1 MNVMT
6 THRRSQRHAGT
17 GPRNHHWPL
26 LLIAAPAAVAIWSG
40 WVGLGGMAGFGIVHP
55 LPGIADSVR
64 IDTAITL
71 PVGVE
76 AYGAYALWVWLSGRG
91 GGRTLTFARR
101 SAIGALAL
109 GCLGQVIFHLL
120 AAAHWN
126 AAPWPVVVAV
136 ACLPV
141 VTLAFAAALIHM
153 TRADATA
160 AEVAESEKAA
170 AEGAELA
177 ELHAAMEAERTAR
190 EAAEAGCGDAE
201 QKAAELAVKAEALT
215 RKLAAALASKRTRNR
230 KPAGTGTR
238 TRKQPDPAP
247 EAAPEA
253 APELVA
259 EPAPEPDTEETVD
272 IDAEARILQLIAEGH
287 SPSKAGVLAGR
298 SDSYGRQVARKARE
312 LTEAA
317 PKGQDPEE

>member
-1 MNVMT
+1 VDGMT
-6 THRRSQRHAGT
+6 SHRRNWRHGGT

-55 LPGIADSVR
+55 LPGIMDSAR

-91 GGRTLTFARR
+91 GDRTLTFARR

-120 AAAHWN
+120 AAAHWT

-153 TRADATA
+153 TRADASSAT
-160 AEVAESEKAA
+160 EAESAKAA
-170 AEGAELA
+170 ADGAELA
-177 ELHAAMEAERTAR
+177 ELHAALEAERTAR
-190 EAAEAGCGDAE
+190 RAAELE
-201 QKAAELAVKAEALT
+201 AAELAAKAEALT
-215 RKLAAALASKRTRNR
+215 RKLAAGSGLKRTRNQSR
-230 KPAGTGTR
+230 KPAGTR
-238 TRKQPDPAP
+238 TRNQQPAP
-247 EAAPEA
+247 AP
-253 APELVA
+253 
-259 EPAPEPDTEETVD
+259 EPAPEVTPEPAAEPEPETVD
-272 IDAEARILQLIAEGH
+272 VDAEARILQLISEGH
-287 SPSKAGVLAGR
+287 SPSKAGILAGA
-298 SDSYGRQVARKARE
+298 SDSYGRKVARTAKK
-312 LTEAA
+312 LTETA

>member
-1 MNVMT
+1 MDGMT
-6 THRRSQRHAGT
+6 SHRRNLRHGT

-55 LPGIADSVR
+55 LPGIMDSVR

-91 GGRTLTFARR
+91 GDRTLSFARR

-141 VTLAFAAALIHM
+141 VTLAFAATLIHM

-160 AEVAESEKAA
+160 AEAAASEKAA

-177 ELHAAMEAERTAR
+177 ELRAALEAEREVR
-190 EAAEAGCGDAE
+190 EAAEAGHEEAE
-201 QKAAELAVKAEALT
+201 QKAAELTAKAEVLT
-215 RKLAAALASKRTRNR
+215 RKLAAGSGPKRTRNQSR
-230 KPAGTGTR
+230 KPAGTR
-238 TRKQPDPAP
+238 TRNQQSAPAP
-247 EAAPEA
+247 
-253 APELVA
+253 
-259 EPAPEPDTEETVD
+259 EPAPEVTPEPVAEPEPETVD
-272 IDAEARILQLIAEGH
+272 VDAEARILQLISEGH
-287 SPSKAGVLAGR
+287 SPSKAGILAGA
-298 SDSYGRQVARKARE
+298 SDSYGRKVARTAKK
-312 LTEAA
+312 LTETA
-317 PKGQDPEE
+317 PKGQDPEDQT

>member
-1 MNVMT
+1 MSIMA
-6 THRRSQRHAGT
+6 THRHSQRHGGT

-40 WVGLGGMAGFGIVHP
+40 WVGLGSMAGFGIVHP
-55 LPGIADSVR
+55 LPGIMDSAR

-91 GGRTLTFARR
+91 GERTLTFARR

-120 AAAHWN
+120 AAAHWT

-141 VTLAFAAALIHM
+141 ATLAFAATLIHM
-153 TRADATA
+153 TRADASA
-160 AEVAESEKAA
+160 AEKTESEKAA
-170 AEGAELA
+170 AGAAELA
-177 ELHAAMEAERTAR
+177 ELQAAIEAERAAR
-190 EAAEAGCGDAE
+190 AAAETGLGDAE
-201 QKAAELAVKAEALT
+201 QKAAELAAKVETLT
-215 RKLAAALASKRTRNR
+215 RKLTAALASKRTR
-230 KPAGTGTR
+230 KPGGTR
-238 TRKQPDPAP
+238 ARKQPDPAP
-247 EAAPEA
+247 EPTPEVAPE
-253 APELVA
+253 PVA
-259 EPAPEPDTEETVD
+259 EPAPEPDAEETVD
-272 IDAEARILQLIAEGH
+272 IDAEARILQLVGEGV
-287 SPSKAGVLAGR
+287 SASKAGVLVGK
-298 SDSYGRQVARKARE
+298 SDSYGRQVVRAAKKLAE
-312 LTEAA
+312 TA

>member
-1 MNVMT
+1 MADMT
-6 THRRSQRHAGT
+6 SHRRNWRHAGT

-55 LPGIADSVR
+55 LPGIMDSAR

-91 GGRTLTFARR
+91 GGRTLAFARG

-120 AAAHWN
+120 AAAHWT

-160 AEVAESEKAA
+160 TEEAESAKAA
-170 AEGAELA
+170 AEASEVAELS
-177 ELHAAMEAERTAR
+177 AALDAERQAR
-190 EAAEAGCGDAE
+190 EAAEVARDE
-201 QKAAELAVKAEALT
+201 AAAKAEALT
-215 RKLAAALASKRTRNR
+215 RKLAAVPPPKRTR
-230 KPAGTGTR
+230 KPAGTR
-238 TRKQPDPAP
+238 TRKQPFA
-247 EAAPEA
+247 
-253 APELVA
+253 
-259 EPAPEPDTEETVD
+259 PAPEPARGVTPEPVPEPEPETVD
-272 IDAEARILQLIAEGH
+272 VDAEARILQLIGEGH
-287 SPSKAGVLAGR
+287 SASKAGILAGK
-298 SDSYGRQVARKARE
+298 SDSYGRQVARTAKK
-312 LTEAA
+312 LTETA
-317 PKGQDPEE
+317 PKGQDPEN